1 MTPWNYEAHCER
13 VVDGDSIKFV
23 VDLGF
28 EVSKR
33 VDVRLF
39 GVDTPE
45 MRGGTVETKAA
56 AQLAKA
62 RVEELVPKGSKIF
75 LRSVE
80 LDKFGRSL
88 GVVITSDGEVVNDI
102 LVEEHLGVSYG
113 GENKDEIAKEHAAN
127 LEWLKS
133 EGKI

>member
-1 MTPWNYEAHCER
+1 MTPWNYEAYCER

-28 EVSKR
+28 AVSKR

-45 MRGGTVETKAA
+45 MRGGTDETKAA

-62 RVEELVPKGSKIF
+62 RVEELVPPGTKVF

-88 GVVITSDGEVVNDI
+88 GVVITGEGEVINDI
-102 LVEEHLGVSYG
+102 LVEEHLGVVYG
-113 GENKDEIAKEHAAN
+113 GENKEEVAREHEAN
-127 LEWLKS
+127 LAWLKS
-133 EGKI
+133 KGKL

>member
-45 MRGGTVETKAA
+45 MKGGTVETKAA

-102 LVEEHLGVSYG
+102 LVEEHLGVSYN
-113 GENKDEIAKEHAAN
+113 GENKDEIANEHAAN

>member
-1 MTPWNYEAHCER
+1 MTPWNYEAYCER

-28 EVSKR
+28 AVSKR

-45 MRGGTVETKAA
+45 MRGGTDETKAA

-62 RVEELVPKGSKIF
+62 RVEELVPPGAKVF

-88 GVVITSDGEVVNDI
+88 GVVITGEGEVINDI
-102 LVEEHLGVSYG
+102 LVEEHLGVVYG
-113 GENKDEIAKEHAAN
+113 GENKEEVATEHEAN
-127 LEWLKS
+127 LAWLKS
-133 EGKI
+133 KGKL

>member
-45 MRGGTVETKAA
+45 MKGGTVETKAA

-88 GVVITSDGEVVNDI
+88 GVVITSDVEVVNDI
-102 LVEEHLGVSYG
+102 LVEEHLGVSYN
-113 GENKDEIAKEHAAN
+113 GENKDEIANEHAAN

>member
-45 MRGGTVETKAA
+45 IRGGTVETKAA

-102 LVEEHLGVSYG
+102 LVEEHLGVSYN
-113 GENKDEIAKEHAAN
+113 GENKDEIANEHAAN